1 MFSGAFGRNKKGH
14 RPKVIKETTDFSDKI
29 LRRNVA
35 VNILAI
41 KLLTIIKHENQRIHV
56 KHEGKKF
63 LNKSVTDRSSLR
75 RCSVKKVF
83 LKILQNSQEN
93 NCARVSLLI
102 KLKTKACNFIKKRIW
117 HRCFLVNFAK
127 FARTPFSQ
135 NTSGRLPL

>member
-93 NCARVSLLI
+93 NCASLYFNKVATPSLLEHLWWLLLPI
-102 KLKTKACNFIKKRIW
+102 VTVQS
-117 HRCFLVNFAK
+117 CFA
-127 FARTPFSQ
+127 
-135 NTSGRLPL
+135 

>member
-83 LKILQNSQEN
+83 LKILQNSQEH
-93 NCARVSLLI
+93 NCARVSFLI
-102 KLKTKACNFIKKRIW
+102 QL
-117 HRCFLVNFAK
+117 
-127 FARTPFSQ
+127 Q
-135 NTSGRLPL
+135 D